1 MNRFHAQAE
10 QHDIELCALE
20 NQLYTSK
27 HMKSGSSA
35 PDTGENLTDVILLFF
50 MFLLLWAT
58 YAGSTRRFGGSLKL
72 KMHRNK
78 DLGIQAFL

>member
-1 MNRFHAQAE
+1 MNGFRAQAE
-10 QHDIELCALE
+10 KHAIELCSSE
-20 NQLYTSK
+20 NQSYRSK

-72 KMHRNK
+72 KN
-78 DLGIQAFL
+78 A